1 MFTSILIGT
10 TEGRDDSS
18 LIHRCPLPN
27 SISPTNKEIKK
38 KCVFSKTSGLMG
50 THIYNGLLPSNQGF
64 GVYSNSINIF
74 INVNV
79 LIVLCTKNVQR
90 I

>member
-1 MFTSILIGT
+1 
-10 TEGRDDSS
+10 
-18 LIHRCPLPN
+18 
-27 SISPTNKEIKK
+27 
-38 KCVFSKTSGLMG
+38 MG